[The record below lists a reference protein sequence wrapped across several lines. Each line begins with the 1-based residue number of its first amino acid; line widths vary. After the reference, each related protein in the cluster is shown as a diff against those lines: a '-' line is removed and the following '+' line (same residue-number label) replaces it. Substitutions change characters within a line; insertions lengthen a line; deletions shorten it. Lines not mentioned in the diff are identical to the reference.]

1 MTGTSASTESAKDPS
16 VLVSGVISN
25 MWYNGELNLFP
36 ASEYGKSNPDMS
48 NFSGWGHFSQVVWK
62 GTTQVGCATHY
73 CKTGTPMFPSRTS
86 GWYTVCNYKQAGN
99 MGGAYGTNVLKPLG
113 KAVVKPV
120 MP

>member
-1 MTGTSASTESAKDPS
+1 MTGTSASGEKDKDPS
-16 VLVSGVISN
+16 VLVSGVVSN
-25 MWYNGELNLFP
+25 MWYNGELGLFP
-36 ASEYGKSNPDMS
+36 TSEYGEANPDMS

-62 GTTQVGCATHY
+62 GTTQVGCATVY
-73 CKTGTPMFPSRTS
+73 CATGTPMFPSRTS